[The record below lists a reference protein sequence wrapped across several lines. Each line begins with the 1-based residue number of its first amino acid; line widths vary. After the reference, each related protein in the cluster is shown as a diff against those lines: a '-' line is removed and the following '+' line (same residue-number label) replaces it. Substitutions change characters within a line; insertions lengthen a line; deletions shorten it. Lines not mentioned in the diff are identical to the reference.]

1 MRIQNPLPAMA
12 FVLLSLTA
20 MAGASAQPFVLA
32 PLPYSA
38 DALAPVIDET
48 TVRIHHG
55 RHHQAYVD
63 GLNRA
68 VAQDAALGALSLEQ
82 LLAQV
87 SRWPV
92 AVRNNGGGHWN
103 HAFFWA
109 SMTRPDQ
116 GGQPSPELA
125 AALVRDFGSIQ
136 AFKAAFRDAG
146 TKRFG
151 SGWAWL
157 IVGADGKLA
166 VTSTPNQDNPLMDL
180 AEVRGTPLLG
190 NDVWEHAYYLQYQN
204 RRADYLDAWWRVLD
218 WRVVSERFRA
228 ATAG

>member
-1 MRIQNPLPAMA
+1 MRIPNPLPAMA

-109 SMTRPDQ
+109 STHISVKWLMVMRPLVISRSRLLCSTA
-116 GGQPSPELA
+116 PSSA
-125 AALVRDFGSIQ
+125 
-136 AFKAAFRDAG
+136 
-146 TKRFG
+146 
-151 SGWAWL
+151 
-157 IVGADGKLA
+157 
-166 VTSTPNQDNPLMDL
+166 
-180 AEVRGTPLLG
+180 
-190 NDVWEHAYYLQYQN
+190 
-204 RRADYLDAWWRVLD
+204 
-218 WRVVSERFRA
+218 
-228 ATAG
+228 